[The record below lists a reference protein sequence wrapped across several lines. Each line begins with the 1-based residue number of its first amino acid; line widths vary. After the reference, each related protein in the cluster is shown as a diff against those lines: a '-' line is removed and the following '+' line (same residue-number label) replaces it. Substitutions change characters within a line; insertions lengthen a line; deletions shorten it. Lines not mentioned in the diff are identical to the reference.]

1 MGDNSHF
8 IYYAQIQTLYKLKV
22 KRILVPL
29 DGSETSLHS
38 LKYAIDLAKQCDASI
53 IGLHVITDMSL
64 FTAAHAIVVKED
76 KWPSHVTDFMKEAQI
91 LTEKKNADYEQ
102 IVIGGKSAGYDI
114 LTFAESKSNAI
125 DLIIMGRRG
134 RSFPKEVF
142 FGSTTNFIIHKSRVP
157 VLVTR

>member
-1 MGDNSHF
+1 M
-8 IYYAQIQTLYKLKV
+8 KV

-38 LKYAIDLAKQCDASI
+38 LKYAIDLAKQCDASL

-64 FTAAHAIVVKED
+64 FTAAHAIVVNKD
-76 KWPSHVTDFMKEAQI
+76 KWPSHVKDFMKESQNLA
-91 LTEKKNADYEQ
+91 EKKNTDYEQ
-102 IVIGGKSAGYDI
+102 IVIGGKSSGYDI
-114 LTFAESKSNAI
+114 LAFAESKSNAI
-125 DLIIMGRRG
+125 DLIVMGRRG

-142 FGSTTNFIIHKSRVP
+142 FGSTTNFIIQKSKVP

>member
-1 MGDNSHF
+1 M
-8 IYYAQIQTLYKLKV
+8 KV

-38 LKYAIDLAKQCDASI
+38 LRYAIDLAKQCDASI

-64 FTAAHAIVVKED
+64 FTAAHAIVVNKN
-76 KWPSHVTDFMKEAQI
+76 KWPSHVLDFMKESQNLAD
-91 LTEKKNADYEQ
+91 KKNADYEQ
-102 IVIGGKSAGYDI
+102 IVIGGKTAGYDI
-114 LTFAESKSNAI
+114 LTFAESRSNAI

-134 RSFPKEVF
+134 RNFPKEVF
-142 FGSTTNFIIHKSRVP
+142 FGSTTNFIIHKSKIP

>member
-1 MGDNSHF
+1 M
-8 IYYAQIQTLYKLKV
+8 KV

-38 LKYAIDLAKQCDASI
+38 LKHAIDLAKQCDASI

-64 FTAAHAIVVKED
+64 FTAVYAIVVNED
-76 KWPSHVTDFMKEAQI
+76 KWPSHVNDFMKEAKNI
-91 LTEKKNADYEQ
+91 AEKKNARYEQ
-102 IVIGGKSAGYDI
+102 IVIGGKTAGYDI
-114 LTFAESKSNAI
+114 LTFAENKTNAI

-134 RSFPKEVF
+134 RSFPKEAF
-142 FGSTTNFIIHKSRVP
+142 FGSTTNFIIHKSKVP